1 VAVEGL
7 SVCEV
12 RVGLAGVGGGV
23 ELGDVLAVNVL
34 DDLGYLLASACQI
47 SFC

>member
-12 RVGLAGVGGGV
+12 GVGLAGVGGGV
-23 ELGDVLAVNVL
+23 EPGGILDMNVL
-34 DDLGYLLASACQI
+34 DELSN
-47 SFC
+47 